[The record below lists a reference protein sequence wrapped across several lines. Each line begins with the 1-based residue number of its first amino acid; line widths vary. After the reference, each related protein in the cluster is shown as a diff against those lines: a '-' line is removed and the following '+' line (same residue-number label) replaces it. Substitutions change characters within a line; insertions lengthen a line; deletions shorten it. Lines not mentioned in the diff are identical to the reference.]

1 MDLETVL
8 IWIVIGAI
16 AGVLAEAMV
25 GGPRRS
31 GLGTAILIG
40 ILGAFIGGWLFSA
53 LGVTIGGGIIGTI
66 ITAFVGAIVL
76 LLIVRGVSRRRL

>member
-1 MDLETVL
+1 MDLQTVL

-16 AGVLAEAMV
+16 AGVLAESLV
-25 GGPRRS
+25 GGPRRT

-53 LGVTIGGGIIGTI
+53 LGISLGAGIVGTI
-66 ITAFVGAIVL
+66 VTAFIGAVIL
-76 LLIVRGVSRRRL
+76 LLIVRGVRRR

>member
-1 MDLETVL
+1 MDLQTVL

-16 AGVLAEAMV
+16 AGVLAESMV
-25 GGPRRS
+25 GGPRRG

-53 LGVTIGGGIIGTI
+53 LGISLGAGILGTI
-66 ITAFVGAIVL
+66 ITAFIGAIIL
-76 LLIVRGVSRRRL
+76 LLIVRGVSRRR